1 MVYHSINIIHLQ
13 LYWLKNSNLSKKDI
27 DTYKQVMNKLWT
39 YWNFA
44 KNDWKWCFNL
54 YWICQELMKSWVF
67 CVQKWK
73 KIIEYWWLL
82 QVFELK
88 EKVKILPVWWLKN
101 PKCVS
106 FEPKCVSFEIDESS
120 KIKNN
125 RIFDKL

>member
-1 MVYHSINIIHLQ
+1 MR
-13 LYWLKNSNLSKKDI
+13 
-27 DTYKQVMNKLWT
+27 
-39 YWNFA
+39 
-44 KNDWKWCFNL
+44 
-54 YWICQELMKSWVF
+54 KSEVF
-67 CVQKWK
+67 YVQKWK
-73 KIIEYWWLL
+73 KIIKYWWLL

-88 EKVKILPVWWLKN
+88 EKVKILPVWGLKK

>member
-13 LYWLKNSNLSKKDI
+13 LYGLKNSTLSKKDI
-27 DTYKQVMNKLWT
+27 YTYQQVMNKLLT
-39 YWNFA
+39 YWNMI
-44 KNDWKWCFNL
+44 KNDWKVWFNL
-54 YWICQELMKSWVF
+54 YGICQELMKSWVF
-67 CVQKWK
+67 YVQKWK

-88 EKVKILPVWWLKN
+88 EKVKILTVWGLKK